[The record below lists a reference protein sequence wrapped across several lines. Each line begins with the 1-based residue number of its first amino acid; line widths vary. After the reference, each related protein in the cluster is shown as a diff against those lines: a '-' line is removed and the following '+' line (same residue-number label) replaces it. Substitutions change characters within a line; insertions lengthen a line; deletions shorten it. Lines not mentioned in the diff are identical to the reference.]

1 MGKTFRQFRDL
12 FRNYRFQSMFFS
24 YFRSIALISFA
35 FFALFGF
42 VAFHIYEKSTRE
54 SVSYY
59 MERSLSKSADQLGT
73 LTQSIDQ
80 NHYVISDTND
90 VLLFLLEDRET
101 LNNTTD
107 RKLQSSLSNLLFYM
121 TVGSPGIDSIYLYSP
136 GNEYFASWTE
146 LRPLSG
152 YHDAAWADKI
162 KPGSHSCQFARGRKA
177 SEALDT
183 VSFIKAV
190 EMNGKI
196 LGYAVYNVDMTY
208 FYDLS
213 GQEPEPASEIL
224 SVLNRD
230 GQVLFSTEQSLI
242 GGTLDEADP
251 RYSLY
256 EQTLQNGGGIV
267 FPGQAALASALAANE
282 QYVLISDSHEGAGV
296 RTGNNNLT
304 IIVFGG
310 LSGLLI
316 SLILSFIVSLRMYHY
331 IVRLISFMNAP
342 QEGETLQ
349 ASGEIQ
355 YISGRIISVMD
366 RSKSIEKELTST
378 LLKLKK
384 AQAIALLTQINPHF
398 ILNSL
403 QLVNLDIMRE
413 LRRDTMA
420 TRINSL
426 LSDII
431 RSNLNTTDYMVPC
444 EEEVALARK
453 YLEIENIRNMG
464 RLQVK
469 WELDDT
475 LLTCKTVK
483 FLLQPLLENC
493 ILHGLKSKKEFPWE
507 IRISLYEQ
515 EGYLY
520 FQVSDNGVGMSWE
533 DTEQLRERLRENR
546 IQENSHIGLCNVN
559 QRIRLVF
566 GEDCGLSVESTP
578 GKSTTITAKQK
589 ILRLDAGS

>member
-1 MGKTFRQFRDL
+1 MVKTFREFRNL

-59 MERSLSKSADQLGT
+59 MERSLSKSAELLNT

-90 VLLFLLEDRET
+90 VLLFLLEDKEAFIK
-101 LNNTTD
+101 TTD

-121 TVGSPGIDSIYLYSP
+121 TVDSPGIDSIYLYSP
-136 GNEYFASWTE
+136 KSQYFASWTE
-146 LRPLSG
+146 LRPLKG
-152 YHDAAWADKI
+152 YPDDTWVNQI
-162 KPGSHSCQFARGRKA
+162 RPGSRSGQFARSRTNTV
-177 SEALDT
+177 SFDT
-183 VSFIKAV
+183 VSFLKAV
-190 EMNGKI
+190 EMNGMTI
-196 LGYAVYNVDMTY
+196 GYAVYNVDMEY
-208 FYDLS
+208 FRNLS
-213 GQEPEPASEIL
+213 GQETSSLSEAIF
-224 SVLNRD
+224 VLNRD
-230 GQVLFSTEQSLI
+230 KQILFSTDQSHI
-242 GGTLDEADP
+242 GGTAGDTEP
-251 RYSLY
+251 WFSLY
-256 EQTLQNGGGIV
+256 EQTLEKGSCILFSGKNA
-267 FPGQAALASALAANE
+267 FASALSSNE
-282 QYVLISDSHEGAGV
+282 QYILISYSQDGIG
-296 RTGNNNLT
+296 TGSNNLT
-304 IIVFGG
+304 IIIVGG

-342 QEGETLQ
+342 QQGEALQ
-349 ASGEIQ
+349 TSGEIQ

-366 RSKSIEKELTST
+366 RSKSIEKELTHT

-413 LRRDTMA
+413 LRRDTVA

-444 EEEVALARK
+444 EEEISLAKK
-453 YLEIENIRNMG
+453 YLEIENLRNME
-464 RLQVK
+464 RLQIVWK
-469 WELDDT
+469 LDET
-475 LLTCKTVK
+475 LLAYKTVK

-493 ILHGLKSKKEFPWE
+493 ILHGLKSKRESPWE
-507 IRISLYEQ
+507 IRISLYEK
-515 EGYLY
+515 EDYL
-520 FQVSDNGVGMSWE
+520 FLEVSDNGVGMSE
-533 DTEQLRERLRENR
+533 KETEQLRERLRQNQ
-546 IQENSHIGLCNVN
+546 IQENNHIGLCNVN
-559 QRIRLVF
+559 QRIQLVF
-566 GEDCGLSVESTP
+566 GEECGLSVVSAP
-578 GKSTTITAKQK
+578 NQGTTVTAKQK
-589 ILRLDAGS
+589 KLRLKDDD